1 MENLTVSSI
10 GLETEL
16 NSLELSSIGLETELN
31 SLELSIIGLEFEI
44 LEPPLFNDKTHTIYV
59 GNTEIPNVYVGNNLL
74 TDYNIYHNPNT
85 IDLKDR

>member
-16 NSLELSSIGLETELN
+16 NSLELSSIGLE
-31 SLELSIIGLEFEI
+31 FEI
-44 LEPPLFNDKTHTIYV
+44 VDPPLFNDKTYTIYV

-74 TDYNIYHNPNT
+74 TEYNFYHNPNT
-85 IDLKDR
+85 PD